1 MSTELAPVEKKK
13 SDHPPYQVHYLGDRV
28 LRQPAKRVNKVDA
41 EVRQTIRQMLQTMY
55 SLDGIGL
62 AAPQVGIHKQI
73 VVVDIHPDDGATA
86 PLIMINPEIHGYS
99 QDLSIMEEGCL
110 SIPGVFL
117 QVRRPQAIQVTF
129 KDEYGRLHTI
139 EDNELLAR
147 VIQHE
152 LDHLHGV
159 MFVDRVENPLVMAQ
173 QLSQHGFSAKSVK
186 PVSKS

>member
-73 VVVDIHPDDGATA
+73 VVVDTHPDDGATA

-110 SIPGVFL
+110 SIP
-117 QVRRPQAIQVTF
+117 
-129 KDEYGRLHTI
+129 E
-139 EDNELLAR
+139 
-147 VIQHE
+147 
-152 LDHLHGV
+152 
-159 MFVDRVENPLVMAQ
+159 
-173 QLSQHGFSAKSVK
+173 FSCRYVA
-186 PVSKS
+186 PRQSKSHLRMNMDGYIPLKTMTY